1 MNADRI
7 AGLPVIGKLIL
18 VVGPSGVGK
27 DSLIDAAR
35 RRFAGKEELLF
46 PARHI
51 TRPADAGGEAHVAI
65 SKDEFIARQAAGV
78 YCLSWQAHGLDYGIP
93 RAQAFAAIGLGKC
106 VLINVSRRI
115 VPQAEALGVPVAVL
129 HVTAQPQ
136 TLARRLAARGRESAE
151 DIAARLQREAPLM
164 TRAAPVIEIAN
175 DADLAAGEAAF
186 IAAVER
192 LTQRKHDATQ

>member
-1 MNADRI
+1 MSADRTVHPEKT
-7 AGLPVIGKLIL
+7 GTLIL

-35 RRFAGKEELLF
+35 RHFAGNPALLF

-51 TRPADAGGEAHVAI
+51 TRPPDAGGEVHVAI
-65 SKDEFIARQAAGV
+65 SEDEFAARQVAGF
-78 YCLSWQAHGLDYGIP
+78 YCLSWQAHGLGYGIP
-93 RAQAFAAIGLGKC
+93 RAEALGAISLGKS
-106 VLINVSRRI
+106 VVVNVSRRI

-129 HVTAQPQ
+129 NVTAKPE
-136 TLARRLAARGRESAE
+136 TLARRLAARARESAD

-164 TRAAPVIEIAN
+164 THTAPVIDIAN
-175 DADLAAGEAAF
+175 DSDLAAGEAAF

-192 LTQRKHDATQ
+192 LTS

>member
-1 MNADRI
+1 MNADRT
-7 AGLPVIGKLIL
+7 ASPPAFGELIL

-35 RRFAGKEELLF
+35 RHFACNPALLF

-51 TRPADAGGEAHVAI
+51 TRPPDAGGEVHVAI
-65 SKDEFIARQAAGV
+65 SEDEFVARQAAGF
-78 YCLSWQAHGLDYGIP
+78 YCLSWQAHGLGYGIP
-93 RAQAFAAIGLGKC
+93 RAEVLEAISLGKS
-106 VLINVSRRI
+106 VVVNVSRRI

-129 HVTAQPQ
+129 HVTAQPE

-164 TRAAPVIEIAN
+164 THTASVIEIAN

-192 LTQRKHDATQ
+192 LTL